1 MSKTLKQVRSGRLV
15 CAVVYTTPTAVD
27 SPKARAQ
34 KQKASTAARERL
46 NARTSFQKLERTLAA
61 NFDDGDLYITL
72 TYDDKHLP
80 ESRDKAVRRIR
91 SFLSKLR
98 GARKARGQPLRYIY
112 VTEGCGP
119 GGRLHHHVVLNS
131 TGDDLEEIRRLWIYG
146 DNVELRRLRFD
157 RDYTYE
163 DLASYL
169 TKEPREWGHPQVG
182 ERTWTPSL
190 GLARPEPETE
200 TVPDYVTL
208 TAPPEAIVL
217 QNEGPIR
224 NGYGEY
230 AWIKYMLPRGTGR
243 KRPRAKRRRRR
254 QKE

>member
-27 SPKARAQ
+27 TPKARAQ

-98 GARKARGQPLRYIY
+98 SARKGRGQPLHYIY
-112 VTEGCGP
+112 VTEGCNP
-119 GGRLHHHVVLNS
+119 GGRLHHHLVVNS
-131 TGDDLEEIRRLWIYG
+131 TGDDLEEVRRLEFHQG
-146 DNVELRRLRFD
+146 
-157 RDYTYE
+157 YTYE

-230 AWIKYMLPRGTGR
+230 AWIKYLLPRRTGR
-243 KRPRAKRRRRR
+243 RRPRAKRRRRR
-254 QKE
+254 QRE

>member
-15 CAVVYTTPTAVD
+15 CAVVYTTPTSGD

-190 GLARPEPETE
+190 GLARPEPESE

-208 TAPPEAIVL
+208 AAPPEAIVL

-230 AWIKYMLPRGTGR
+230 AWIKYMLPRQPGR
-243 KRPRAKRRRRR
+243 RKTRAKRRRRR